1 VSEATTVL
9 QGDKPLQ
16 ELIGK
21 HVYWFLTKRTGDL
34 PKAKRP
40 KEKAKLAER
49 LFCTL
54 RFRRGDN
61 FIDQFRSLFFGCPQF
76 NAIELATALMHET
89 ETVKTLTLAALAE
102 QMYLPKSE
110 NAEGAKK

>member
-1 VSEATTVL
+1 MSEATTVL

-16 ELIGK
+16 ELVGSHI
-21 HVYWFLTKRTGDL
+21 YWFLMSRIGDVS
-34 PKAKRP
+34 KAKRP
-40 KEKAKLAER
+40 TEKAKLAER

-76 NAIELATALMHET
+76 DARKLATALMNDT

-102 QMYLPKSE
+102 QMYIPKPD
-110 NAEGAKK
+110 EGAEK